1 MYRLPAGV
9 AEPGFAL
16 LHRYWESK
24 RRGGRLPARVQID
37 PTEIPA
43 LLPQLLLFE
52 VVAGRDGPRF
62 RFRLAGTAFT
72 NLVGR
77 DVTGYCLDE
86 LGTPERV
93 APVHEALA
101 AILETGR
108 PAYRAGRLT
117 LRSEEF
123 MMAKRLGFPLASDGA
138 RVDMI
143 LGLWLAEPWPAQ
155 HRAAGQFREGSAGE
169 LILLDGD

>member
-1 MYRLPAGV
+1 MYVLPPGV
-9 AEPGFAL
+9 GEPVFAM

-24 RRGGRLPARVQID
+24 RRAGRLPARSDID

-52 VVAGRDGPRF
+52 VVAGAIGPRF

-72 NLVGR
+72 HLVGR
-77 DVTGYCLDE
+77 DVTGHCLDE

-93 APVHEALA
+93 APVAQALA
-101 AILETGR
+101 AVVQTGR
-108 PAYRAGRLT
+108 PAYLAGRLT
-117 LRSEEF
+117 LRSEQY
-123 MMAKRLGFPLASDGA
+123 MIARRLGFPLAADGVH
-138 RVDMI
+138 VDMI
-143 LGLWLAEPWPAQ
+143 LGLWLAEPWSMSA
-155 HRAAGQFREGSAGE
+155 RAGGALEGAAGE